1 MTAEVIALIEGSQY
15 VATSIVARVEATAA
29 FAKGLRMGWIDEPTA
44 RAALAALD
52 TDWTS
57 LIRISL
63 SEAML
68 GAAAN
73 LAWDH
78 GLRGYDAVHL
88 AAALSLKERLEEDVL
103 FASFDR
109 QLNSVANRV
118 KMQTWPALSDME
130 A

>member
-1 MTAEVIALIEGSQY
+1 
-15 VATSIVARVEATAA
+15 
-29 FAKGLRMGWIDEPTA
+29 MGWIDEPTA